1 MHCFILRA
9 IPSNNHANSLL
20 HNKHIFRVGV
30 LGQNLH
36 SGFRKDSAKQ
46 KLAILQ
52 RSCPHMKTD
61 SMSSAKGHLLVPLE
75 KASFLL
81 NAKHPSIP
89 HVDPSSFVGIAW
101 PYINMQ
107 LSTSINA
114 DLNKVINNTLPYRQV
129 D

>member
-1 MHCFILRA
+1 
-9 IPSNNHANSLL
+9 
-20 HNKHIFRVGV
+20 
-30 LGQNLH
+30 
-36 SGFRKDSAKQ
+36 
-46 KLAILQ
+46 
-52 RSCPHMKTD
+52 
-61 SMSSAKGHLLVPLE
+61 MSSTKGHLLVLLE

-129 D
+129 DKTTIVD

>member
-1 MHCFILRA
+1 M
-9 IPSNNHANSLL
+9 
-20 HNKHIFRVGV
+20 
-30 LGQNLH
+30 GQSLH
-36 SGFRKDSAKQ
+36 SRFRKDSAKQ

-61 SMSSAKGHLLVPLE
+61 SMSSTKGHLLVLLE

-114 DLNKVINNTLPYRQV
+114 DLNKVINNTLPHTGKSIKTTIV